1 MLLRW
6 FYERAQNQ
14 GGDRAVTDDR
24 GSVTFGE
31 LAVMAVGLAK
41 LIGSMTQQARVGCV
55 LPSSSAFTA
64 SFYGALMAGRTLV
77 PINFLLSP
85 EQIGHIIRDS
95 GIDLIL
101 SVSPLIERMGEMP
114 GVRVVDLMQLPRPS
128 GPVPLP
134 IERKLAPDSTAAL
147 LYTSATTG
155 MPKGV
160 PLTQSNLDSCAEA
173 CVEHVF
179 RGGNH
184 SFLGLVPTFHSLG
197 LLATVVAPMRLGA
210 PVTFAARFSPV
221 GVFETLRKQ
230 RPSIVIAIPSMFR
243 AMLMAKAANG
253 SDFSS
258 VFAAICGGE
267 ALPATTREMF
277 SERFGVRLMEGYGL
291 TETCGPVSVNTP
303 ERYRAGSVGSMIP
316 GAEVRVVD
324 ECGMDVKAG
333 STGEILLRGPM
344 VMDGY
349 FNLPEVSRSVFS
361 DGWFRTGDIGHVD
374 VEGYLFIT
382 GRAKDIIIVG
392 GEKLYPREIEEMLL
406 SHAAVAEAAV
416 IGRPDESRGEAVVAF
431 VSAREGMSIDVMG
444 LRVHL
449 REMGLPGWKMPRDV
463 HVVQQLPR
471 SPTGKVLKRELAQM
485 S

>member
-1 MLLRW
+1 MLLKW

-14 GGDRAVTDDR
+14 GGDRAITDDR
-24 GSVTFGE
+24 GTVTFGE
-31 LAVMAVGLAK
+31 LAVMSVGLSR
-41 LIGSMTQQARVGCV
+41 LIGSMTQQLRVGCV

-64 SFYGALMAGRTLV
+64 SFYGSMLAGRTLV

-85 EQIGHIIRDS
+85 EQIGHIVRDA

-101 SVSPLIERMGEMP
+101 SVSPLAERFGQMP

-134 IERKLAPDSTAAL
+134 MEPKVLPESTAAL

-160 PLTQSNLDSCAEA
+160 PLTHANLESCAA
-173 CVEHVF
+173 SCVEHVF

-210 PVTFAARFSPV
+210 SVTFAARFSPV
-221 GVFETLRKQ
+221 GVFELLRKQ

-243 AMLMAKAANG
+243 AMLMAKVADGADFG
-253 SDFSS
+253 S
-258 VFAAICGGE
+258 VYAAICGGE
-267 ALPATTREMF
+267 ALPATTRESF

-303 ERYRAGSVGSMIP
+303 ERYRAGSVGVMIP

-324 ECGMDVKAG
+324 ETGTDLVRG
-333 STGEILLRGPM
+333 GTGEILLRGPM
-344 VMDGY
+344 VMGGY
-349 FNLPEVSRSVFS
+349 FNLPEASQGVLR

-374 VEGYLFIT
+374 EEGYLFIT
-382 GRAKDIIIVG
+382 GRAKEIIIVG
-392 GEKLYPREIEEMLL
+392 GEKMFPREVEEMLL
-406 SHAAVAEAAV
+406 SHPSVAEAAV
-416 IGRPDESRGEAVVAF
+416 IGRPDESRGEAAVAF
-431 VSAREGMSIDVMG
+431 VSAREGMSIDVMS
-444 LRVHL
+444 LRGHL
-449 REMGLPGWKMPRDV
+449 RELGLPGWKMPRDV

-485 S
+485 A